1 MGIAKSAVPIF
12 FLLELFRILML
23 QTRGESSGG
32 VAEKKRMF

>member
-23 QTRGESSGG
+23 QTRGESGG